1 MGVRSVYSP
10 CREETNSTPGRSA
23 IERKAGTLAT
33 KRTEGRSL
41 ELYLREIGSKETLKS
56 EEEASLARRIR
67 AGEQE
72 ALNELTEA
80 NLRFVVSIAKQYAN
94 QGVALE
100 DLINEGNVGL
110 IRAAKGFDETKG
122 CRFITYAVW
131 WIRQAILQALAEQSR
146 IVRLPLN
153 RVGELYKMGRAAR
166 ELGHALGRNP
176 TTNEIAEELDV
187 SRGDV
192 EGMMSIHSTHLS
204 LDSPVYEGSDKT
216 FQEMISDDDDVP
228 PDEAVVQ
235 TAMKRSVEGMLDILD
250 MRERTIIQL
259 FFGINTDRRHTLAE
273 IGRTM
278 GISRERVRQLKNRA
292 ISKLYEKSDSRNL
305 LLYLK

>member
-1 MGVRSVYSP
+1 M
-10 CREETNSTPGRSA
+10 
-23 IERKAGTLAT
+23 AT

-41 ELYLREIGSKETLKS
+41 ELYLREIGSKETLS
-56 EEEASLARRIR
+56 SAEEASLAKRIR

-110 IRAAKGFDETKG
+110 IRAAKGFDESKG

-166 ELGHALGRNP
+166 ELGHSLGRNP
-176 TTNEIAEELDV
+176 STNEIADELDV

-216 FQEMISDDDDVP
+216 FQEMISDDDDIP

-235 TAMKRSVEGMLDILD
+235 TAMKRSVAGMLDILD
-250 MRERTIIQL
+250 QRERTIIQL

-292 ISKLYEKSDSRNL
+292 ISKLNDKTDSKNL

>member
-1 MGVRSVYSP
+1 MKGES
-10 CREETNSTPGRSA
+10 
-23 IERKAGTLAT
+23 LAT
-33 KRTEGRSL
+33 RRTEGRSL
-41 ELYLREIGSKETLKS
+41 ELYLREIGSKETLTS
-56 EEEASLARRIR
+56 NEEASLAMRIR
-67 AGEQE
+67 SGDQE

-153 RVGELYKMGRAAR
+153 RVGELYKMGRATR
-166 ELGHALGRNP
+166 ELGHNLGRDP
-176 TTNEIAEELDV
+176 TTEEIAGELDV
-187 SRGDV
+187 SREEV

-216 FQEMISDDDDVP
+216 FQEMIASENGVAP
-228 PDEAVVQ
+228 NEVVVHEA
-235 TAMKRSVEGMLDILD
+235 MRSSVEIMLDILD
-250 MRERTIIQL
+250 HRERTIIQL

-292 ISKLYEKSDSRNL
+292 IAKLHENGDSSTL
-305 LLYLK
+305 LLYLG

>member
-1 MGVRSVYSP
+1 M
-10 CREETNSTPGRSA
+10 
-23 IERKAGTLAT
+23 
-33 KRTEGRSL
+33 
-41 ELYLREIGSKETLKS
+41 
-56 EEEASLARRIR
+56 
-67 AGEQE
+67 
-72 ALNELTEA
+72 
-80 NLRFVVSIAKQYAN
+80 VSIAKQYAN

-153 RVGELYKMGRAAR
+153 RVGELYKMGRATR
-166 ELGHALGRNP
+166 ELGHSLGRDP
-176 TTNEIAEELDV
+176 STSEVAGELDV
-187 SRGDV
+187 SREEV

-216 FQEMISDDDDVP
+216 FQEMIASEGGVTP
-228 PDEAVVQ
+228 NEAVLVDALK
-235 TAMKRSVEGMLDILD
+235 TSVDDMLAILD
-250 MRERTIIQL
+250 HRERTIIQL
-259 FFGINTDRRHTLAE
+259 FFGIQTDRRHTLAE

-292 ISKLYEKSDSRNL
+292 ITKLHESSDSGAL
-305 LLYLK
+305 LHFLK

>member
-1 MGVRSVYSP
+1 M
-10 CREETNSTPGRSA
+10 
-23 IERKAGTLAT
+23 AT

-41 ELYLREIGSKETLKS
+41 ELYLREIGSKETLSS
-56 EEEASLARRIR
+56 EEEAVLAKRIR
-67 AGEQE
+67 AGDQE

-110 IRAAKGFDETKG
+110 IRAAKGFDESKG

-166 ELGHALGRNP
+166 ELGHTLGRNP
-176 TTNEIAEELDV
+176 STNEIAEELDV

-216 FQEMISDDDDVP
+216 FQEMISDDEEVP

-235 TAMKRSVEGMLDILD
+235 SAMKRSVSNMLEILD
-250 MRERTIIQL
+250 QRERTIIQL

-292 ISKLYEKSDSRNL
+292 IAKLSEKSDSRSL

>member
-1 MGVRSVYSP
+1 M
-10 CREETNSTPGRSA
+10 
-23 IERKAGTLAT
+23 AT

-41 ELYLREIGSKETLKS
+41 ELYLREIGCKETLS
-56 EEEASLARRIR
+56 SAEEASLAKRIR

-110 IRAAKGFDETKG
+110 IRAAKGFDESKG

-166 ELGHALGRNP
+166 ELGHSLGRNP
-176 TTNEIAEELDV
+176 STNEIADELDV

-235 TAMKRSVEGMLDILD
+235 TAMKRSVAGMLDILD
-250 MRERTIIQL
+250 QRERTIIQL

-292 ISKLYEKSDSRNL
+292 ISKLNDKTDSKNL

>member
-1 MGVRSVYSP
+1 
-10 CREETNSTPGRSA
+10 
-23 IERKAGTLAT
+23 LAT

-41 ELYLREIGSKETLKS
+41 ELYLREIGSKETLS
-56 EEEASLARRIR
+56 SAEEASLAKRIR

-110 IRAAKGFDETKG
+110 IRAAKGFDESKG

-166 ELGHALGRNP
+166 ELGHSLGRNP
-176 TTNEIAEELDV
+176 STNEIADELDV

-235 TAMKRSVEGMLDILD
+235 TAMKRSVAGMLDILD
-250 MRERTIIQL
+250 QRERTIIQL

-292 ISKLYEKSDSRNL
+292 ISKLNDKTDSKNL

>member
-1 MGVRSVYSP
+1 
-10 CREETNSTPGRSA
+10 
-23 IERKAGTLAT
+23 LAT

-41 ELYLREIGSKETLKS
+41 ELYLREIGSKETLSS
-56 EEEASLARRIR
+56 EEEAVLAKRIR
-67 AGEQE
+67 AGDQE

-110 IRAAKGFDETKG
+110 IRAAKGFDESKG

-166 ELGHALGRNP
+166 ELGHTLGRNP
-176 TTNEIAEELDV
+176 STNEIAEELDV

-216 FQEMISDDDDVP
+216 FQEMISDDEEVP

-235 TAMKRSVEGMLDILD
+235 SAMKRSVSNMLEILD
-250 MRERTIIQL
+250 QRERTIIQL

-292 ISKLYEKSDSRNL
+292 IAKLSEKSDSRSL

>member
-1 MGVRSVYSP
+1 
-10 CREETNSTPGRSA
+10 
-23 IERKAGTLAT
+23 LAT
-33 KRTEGRSL
+33 RRTEGRSL
-41 ELYLREIGSKETLKS
+41 ELYLREIGAKETLS
-56 EEEASLARRIR
+56 SQEEADLARRIR
-67 AGEQE
+67 AGEQS
-72 ALNELTEA
+72 ALNHLTES

-153 RVGELYKMGRAAR
+153 RVGELYKMGRATR
-166 ELGHALGRNP
+166 ELGHALGRDP
-176 TTNEIAEELDV
+176 TTEEIATELDV
-187 SRGDV
+187 SREEV

-216 FQEMISDDDDVP
+216 FQEMIAN
-228 PDEAVVQ
+228 DEQVAPEEEVVSQAMRRSIQ
-235 TAMKRSVEGMLDILD
+235 TILGILD
-250 MRERTIIQL
+250 QRERTIIKL
-259 FFGINTDRRHTLAE
+259 FFGIGTDRRHTLAE

-292 ISKLYEKSDSRNL
+292 IAKLHDSKESTSL
-305 LLYLK
+305 LLYLS

>member
-1 MGVRSVYSP
+1 M
-10 CREETNSTPGRSA
+10 
-23 IERKAGTLAT
+23 AT

-41 ELYLREIGSKETLKS
+41 ELYLREIGSKETLSS
-56 EEEASLARRIR
+56 EEEAALAKRIR
-67 AGEQE
+67 TGDQE

-110 IRAAKGFDETKG
+110 IRAAKGFDESKG

-166 ELGHALGRNP
+166 ELGHSLGRNP
-176 TTNEIAEELDV
+176 STNEIADELDV

-216 FQEMISDDDDVP
+216 FQEMISDDEDVP

-235 TAMKRSVEGMLDILD
+235 TAMKRSVAGMLEILD
-250 MRERTIIQL
+250 QRERTIIPL
-259 FFGINTDRRHTLAE
+259 LFGINTDRRHTLAE

-292 ISKLYEKSDSRNL
+292 ISKLNDKSDSKNL

>member
-1 MGVRSVYSP
+1 M
-10 CREETNSTPGRSA
+10 
-23 IERKAGTLAT
+23 AT
-33 KRTEGRSL
+33 RRTEGRSL
-41 ELYLREIGSKETLKS
+41 ELYLREIGSKETLTS
-56 EEEASLARRIR
+56 AEEAELARRIR
-67 AGEQE
+67 NEEQE

-94 QGVALE
+94 QGVSLE

-153 RVGELYKMGRAAR
+153 RVGELYKMGRATR
-166 ELGHALGRNP
+166 ELGHSLGRDP
-176 TTNEIAEELDV
+176 TTDEIAEELDV
-187 SRGDV
+187 SRGEV

-216 FQEMISDDDDVP
+216 FQEMISAEDGEA
-228 PDEAVVQ
+228 PDEAVVEE
-235 TAMKRSVEGMLDILD
+235 AMKRSVEGMMQILD
-250 MRERTIIQL
+250 HREKTIIQL

-292 ISKLYEKSDSRNL
+292 IAKLYENADSKQL
-305 LLYLK
+305 LLYLR

>member
-1 MGVRSVYSP
+1 M
-10 CREETNSTPGRSA
+10 
-23 IERKAGTLAT
+23 AT
-33 KRTEGRSL
+33 RRTEGRSL
-41 ELYLREIGSKETLKS
+41 ELYLREIGTRDTLTS

-67 AGEQE
+67 EGEQE

-110 IRAAKGFDETKG
+110 IRAAKGFDEGKG

-153 RVGELYKMGRAAR
+153 RVGELYKMGRATR
-166 ELGHALGRNP
+166 ELGHALGRDP
-176 TTNEIAEELDV
+176 STEEIARELDL
-187 SRGDV
+187 SRDEI

-216 FQEMISDDDDVP
+216 FQEMIAADDGVAP
-228 PDEAVVQ
+228 NEAVLHE
-235 TAMKRSVEGMLDILD
+235 ALKRSVGDMLDILD
-250 MRERTIIQL
+250 HRERTIIQL
-259 FFGINTDRRHTLAE
+259 FFGIHTDRRHTLAE

-292 ISKLYEKSDSRNL
+292 IVKLHECGESGSL
-305 LLYLK
+305 LHFLK

>member
-1 MGVRSVYSP
+1 M
-10 CREETNSTPGRSA
+10 
-23 IERKAGTLAT
+23 AT

-41 ELYLREIGSKETLKS
+41 ELYLREIGSKETLS
-56 EEEASLARRIR
+56 SAEEASLAKRIR

-110 IRAAKGFDETKG
+110 IRAAKGFDESKG

-166 ELGHALGRNP
+166 ELGHSLGRNP
-176 TTNEIAEELDV
+176 STNEIADELDV

-228 PDEAVVQ
+228 PDEAVVLS
-235 TAMKRSVEGMLDILD
+235 AMKRSVAGMLDILD
-250 MRERTIIQL
+250 QRERTIIQL

-292 ISKLYEKSDSRNL
+292 ISKLNDKSDSKNL

>member
-1 MGVRSVYSP
+1 M
-10 CREETNSTPGRSA
+10 
-23 IERKAGTLAT
+23 AT

-41 ELYLREIGSKETLKS
+41 ELYLREIGCKETLSS
-56 EEEASLARRIR
+56 EEEASLAKRIR

-110 IRAAKGFDETKG
+110 IRAAKGFDESKG

-166 ELGHALGRNP
+166 ELGHSLGRNP
-176 TTNEIAEELDV
+176 STNEIADELDV

-216 FQEMISDDDDVP
+216 FQEMISDDEDVP

-235 TAMKRSVEGMLDILD
+235 SAMKRSVAGMLDILD
-250 MRERTIIQL
+250 QRERTIIQL

-292 ISKLYEKSDSRNL
+292 ISKLNDKSDSKNL

>member
-1 MGVRSVYSP
+1 V
-10 CREETNSTPGRSA
+10 
-23 IERKAGTLAT
+23 TLAT
-33 KRTEGRSL
+33 RRTEGRSL
-41 ELYLREIGSKETLKS
+41 ELYLREIGSKETLTS
-56 EEEASLARRIR
+56 AEEAELARRIR
-67 AGEQE
+67 NEEQE

-94 QGVALE
+94 QGVSLE

-153 RVGELYKMGRAAR
+153 RVGELYKMGRATR
-166 ELGHALGRNP
+166 ELGHSLGRDP
-176 TTNEIAEELDV
+176 TTDEIAEELDV
-187 SRGDV
+187 SRGEV

-216 FQEMISDDDDVP
+216 FQEMISAEDGEA
-228 PDEAVVQ
+228 PDEAVVEE
-235 TAMKRSVEGMLDILD
+235 AMKRSVEGMMQILD
-250 MRERTIIQL
+250 HREKTIIQL

-292 ISKLYEKSDSRNL
+292 IAKLYENADSKQL
-305 LLYLK
+305 LLYLR

>member
-1 MGVRSVYSP
+1 MKPSESG
-10 CREETNSTPGRSA
+10 NSCIFFG
-23 IERKAGTLAT
+23 KAGTLAT
-33 KRTEGRSL
+33 RRTEGRSL
-41 ELYLREIGSKETLKS
+41 ELYLREIGSKETLTS
-56 EEEASLARRIR
+56 AEEAELARRIR
-67 AGEQE
+67 NEEQA

-94 QGVALE
+94 QGVSLE

-153 RVGELYKMGRAAR
+153 RVGELYKMGRATR
-166 ELGHALGRNP
+166 ELGHSLGRDP
-176 TTNEIAEELDV
+176 TTDEIAEELDV
-187 SRGDV
+187 SRGEV

-216 FQEMISDDDDVP
+216 FQEMISPEDGEA
-228 PDEAVVQ
+228 PDEAVVEE
-235 TAMKRSVEGMLDILD
+235 AMKRSVEGMMQILD
-250 MRERTIIQL
+250 HREKTIIQL

-292 ISKLYEKSDSRNL
+292 IAKLYENADSKQL
-305 LLYLK
+305 LLYLR

>member
-1 MGVRSVYSP
+1 M
-10 CREETNSTPGRSA
+10 
-23 IERKAGTLAT
+23 AT

-41 ELYLREIGSKETLKS
+41 ELYLREIGSKETLS
-56 EEEASLARRIR
+56 SAEEASLAKRIR
-67 AGEQE
+67 SGEQE

-110 IRAAKGFDETKG
+110 IRAAKGFDESKG

-166 ELGHALGRNP
+166 ELGHSLGRNP
-176 TTNEIAEELDV
+176 STNEIAEELDV

-216 FQEMISDDDDVP
+216 FQEMISDDDDIP
-228 PDEAVVQ
+228 PDEAVVRS
-235 TAMKRSVEGMLDILD
+235 AMKRSVAGMLEILD
-250 MRERTIIQL
+250 QRERTIIQL

-292 ISKLYEKSDSRNL
+292 ISKLNDKTDSRSL

>member
-1 MGVRSVYSP
+1 
-10 CREETNSTPGRSA
+10 
-23 IERKAGTLAT
+23 LAT

-41 ELYLREIGSKETLKS
+41 ELYLREIGSKETLS
-56 EEEASLARRIR
+56 SAEEASLAKRIR
-67 AGEQE
+67 SGEQE

-110 IRAAKGFDETKG
+110 IRAAKGFDESKG

-166 ELGHALGRNP
+166 ELGHSLGRNP
-176 TTNEIAEELDV
+176 STNEIADELDV

-235 TAMKRSVEGMLDILD
+235 TAMKRSVAGMLDILD
-250 MRERTIIQL
+250 QRERTIIQL

-292 ISKLYEKSDSRNL
+292 ISKLNDKTDSKNL

>member
-1 MGVRSVYSP
+1 MGVDSAYSLCGRKRAWP
-10 CREETNSTPGRSA
+10 PGSPA
-23 IERKAGTLAT
+23 DSGKAGTLAT

-67 AGEQE
+67 TGEQE

-166 ELGHALGRNP
+166 ELGHTLGRNP

>member
-1 MGVRSVYSP
+1 
-10 CREETNSTPGRSA
+10 
-23 IERKAGTLAT
+23 LAT

-41 ELYLREIGSKETLKS
+41 ELYLREIGSKETLSS
-56 EEEASLARRIR
+56 EEEAALAKRIR

-110 IRAAKGFDETKG
+110 IRAAKGFDESKG

-166 ELGHALGRNP
+166 ELGHSLGRNP
-176 TTNEIAEELDV
+176 STNEIADELDV

-216 FQEMISDDDDVP
+216 FQEMISDDEDVP

-235 TAMKRSVEGMLDILD
+235 TAMKRSVASMLDILD
-250 MRERTIIQL
+250 QRERTIIQL

-292 ISKLYEKSDSRNL
+292 ISKLNDKSDSKNL

>member
-1 MGVRSVYSP
+1 M
-10 CREETNSTPGRSA
+10 A
-23 IERKAGTLAT
+23 ILAT

-41 ELYLREIGSKETLKS
+41 ELYLREIGSKETLSS
-56 EEEASLARRIR
+56 EEEAALAKRIR
-67 AGEQE
+67 SGEQE

-110 IRAAKGFDETKG
+110 IRAAKGFDESKG

-166 ELGHALGRNP
+166 ELGHSLGRNP
-176 TTNEIAEELDV
+176 STNEIADELDV

-216 FQEMISDDDDVP
+216 FQEMISDDEDVP

-235 TAMKRSVEGMLDILD
+235 TAMKRSVSGMLEILD
-250 MRERTIIQL
+250 QRERTIIQL

-292 ISKLYEKSDSRNL
+292 ISKLNDKSDSKNL

>member
-1 MGVRSVYSP
+1 M
-10 CREETNSTPGRSA
+10 
-23 IERKAGTLAT
+23 AT

-41 ELYLREIGSKETLKS
+41 ELYLREIGSKETLTS
-56 EEEASLARRIR
+56 AEEASLAKRIR
-67 AGEQE
+67 LGEQE

-110 IRAAKGFDETKG
+110 IRAAKGFDESKG

-166 ELGHALGRNP
+166 ELGHSLGRNP
-176 TTNEIAEELDV
+176 STNEIADELDV

-216 FQEMISDDDDVP
+216 FQEMISDDDDIP

-235 TAMKRSVEGMLDILD
+235 TAMKRSVSGMLDILD
-250 MRERTIIQL
+250 QRERTIIQL

-292 ISKLYEKSDSRNL
+292 ISKLNDKTDSKNL

>member
-1 MGVRSVYSP
+1 V
-10 CREETNSTPGRSA
+10 A
-23 IERKAGTLAT
+23 ILAT

-41 ELYLREIGSKETLKS
+41 ELYLREIGSKETLSS
-56 EEEASLARRIR
+56 EEEAALAKRIR
-67 AGEQE
+67 SGEQE

-110 IRAAKGFDETKG
+110 IRAAKGFDESKG

-166 ELGHALGRNP
+166 ELGHSLGRNP
-176 TTNEIAEELDV
+176 STNEIADELDV

-216 FQEMISDDDDVP
+216 FQEMISDDEDVP

-235 TAMKRSVEGMLDILD
+235 TAMKRSVAGMLEILD
-250 MRERTIIQL
+250 QRERTIIQL

-292 ISKLYEKSDSRNL
+292 ISKLNDKSDSKNL

>member
-1 MGVRSVYSP
+1 
-10 CREETNSTPGRSA
+10 
-23 IERKAGTLAT
+23 LAT

-41 ELYLREIGSKETLKS
+41 ELYLREIGSKETLS
-56 EEEASLARRIR
+56 SAEEASLAQRIR
-67 AGEQE
+67 NGEQE

-110 IRAAKGFDETKG
+110 IRAAKGFDESKG

-166 ELGHALGRNP
+166 ELGHSLGRNP
-176 TTNEIAEELDV
+176 STNEIADELDV

-235 TAMKRSVEGMLDILD
+235 TAMKRSVAGMLDILD
-250 MRERTIIQL
+250 QRERTIIQL

-292 ISKLYEKSDSRNL
+292 ISKLNDKTDSKNL

>member
-1 MGVRSVYSP
+1 M
-10 CREETNSTPGRSA
+10 
-23 IERKAGTLAT
+23 RKAVDLAT

-41 ELYLREIGSKETLKS
+41 ELYLREIGCKETLSS
-56 EEEASLARRIR
+56 EEEASLAKRIR

-110 IRAAKGFDETKG
+110 IRAAKGFDESKG

-166 ELGHALGRNP
+166 ELGHSLGRNP
-176 TTNEIAEELDV
+176 STNEIADELDV

-216 FQEMISDDDDVP
+216 FQEMISDDEDVP

-235 TAMKRSVEGMLDILD
+235 SAMKRSVAGMLDILD
-250 MRERTIIQL
+250 QRERTIIQL

-292 ISKLYEKSDSRNL
+292 ISKLNDKSDSKNL

>member
-1 MGVRSVYSP
+1 MKGLQ
-10 CREETNSTPGRSA
+10 
-23 IERKAGTLAT
+23 TLAT

-56 EEEASLARRIR
+56 NEEASLAKRIR
-67 AGEQE
+67 AGDQE

-110 IRAAKGFDETKG
+110 IRAAKGFDENKG

-166 ELGHALGRNP
+166 ELGHSLGRNP

-187 SRGDV
+187 TRGDV

-250 MRERTIIQL
+250 QRERTIIQL

-292 ISKLYEKSDSRNL
+292 ISKLHEKSDSRNL
-305 LLYLK
+305 LLYLN

>member
-1 MGVRSVYSP
+1 MGP
-10 CREETNSTPGRSA
+10 CTGKVE
-23 IERKAGTLAT
+23 ILAT

-41 ELYLREIGSKETLKS
+41 ELYLREIGSKETLSS
-56 EEEASLARRIR
+56 EEEASLAKRIR
-67 AGEQE
+67 SGDQD

-110 IRAAKGFDETKG
+110 IRAAKGFDESKG

-166 ELGHALGRNP
+166 ELGHSLGRNP
-176 TTNEIAEELDV
+176 STNEIADELDV

-216 FQEMISDDDDVP
+216 FQEMISDDEDVP

-235 TAMKRSVEGMLDILD
+235 TAMKRSVSGMLEILD
-250 MRERTIIQL
+250 QRERTIIQL

-292 ISKLYEKSDSRNL
+292 ISKLNDKSDSKNL

>member
-1 MGVRSVYSP
+1 M
-10 CREETNSTPGRSA
+10 
-23 IERKAGTLAT
+23 AT

-41 ELYLREIGSKETLKS
+41 ELYLREIGSKETLS
-56 EEEASLARRIR
+56 SAEEASLAKRIR

-110 IRAAKGFDETKG
+110 IRAAKGFDESKG

-166 ELGHALGRNP
+166 ELGHSLGRNP
-176 TTNEIAEELDV
+176 STNEIADELDV

-235 TAMKRSVEGMLDILD
+235 TAMKRSVAGMLDILD
-250 MRERTIIQL
+250 QRERTIIQL

-292 ISKLYEKSDSRNL
+292 ISKLNDKTDSKNL

>member
-1 MGVRSVYSP
+1 M
-10 CREETNSTPGRSA
+10 
-23 IERKAGTLAT
+23 AT

-41 ELYLREIGSKETLKS
+41 ELYLREIGTKETLTSAK
-56 EEEASLARRIR
+56 EAELAKLIR
-67 AGEQE
+67 EGNQE

-110 IRAAKGFDETKG
+110 IRAAKGFDEKKG

-166 ELGHALGRNP
+166 ELGHELGRRP
-176 TTNEIAEELDV
+176 TTNEIADELDA
-187 SRGDV
+187 SRGEV
-192 EGMMSIHSTHLS
+192 EAMMSIHSTHLS

-216 FQEMISDDDDVP
+216 FQEMISNEDEVQ
-228 PDEAVVQ
+228 PDEAVAK
-235 TAMKRSVEGMLDILD
+235 TAMESSVEVMLEILD
-250 MRERTIIQL
+250 QRERTIIQL

-292 ISKLYEKSDSRNL
+292 IAKLNEKNSDELL
-305 LLYLK
+305 LLYLKNR

>member
-1 MGVRSVYSP
+1 
-10 CREETNSTPGRSA
+10 
-23 IERKAGTLAT
+23 
-33 KRTEGRSL
+33 L
-41 ELYLREIGSKETLKS
+41 ELYLREIGSKETLS
-56 EEEASLARRIR
+56 SAEEASLAKRIR
-67 AGEQE
+67 TGEQE

-110 IRAAKGFDETKG
+110 IRAAKGFDESKG

-166 ELGHALGRNP
+166 ELGHSLGRNP
-176 TTNEIAEELDV
+176 STNEIADELDV

-235 TAMKRSVEGMLDILD
+235 TAMKRSVSGMLDILD
-250 MRERTIIQL
+250 QRERTIIQL

-292 ISKLYEKSDSRNL
+292 ISKLNDKTDSKNL

>member
-1 MGVRSVYSP
+1 
-10 CREETNSTPGRSA
+10 
-23 IERKAGTLAT
+23 LAT
-33 KRTEGRSL
+33 RRTEGRSL
-41 ELYLREIGSKETLKS
+41 ELYLREIGSKETLTS
-56 EEEASLARRIR
+56 AEEANLAMRIR
-67 AGEQE
+67 LGDQE

-153 RVGELYKMGRAAR
+153 RVGELYKMGRATR
-166 ELGHALGRNP
+166 ELGHNLGRDP
-176 TTNEIAEELDV
+176 STDEIAGELDV
-187 SRGDV
+187 SREEV

-204 LDSPVYEGSDKT
+204 LDSQVYEGSDKT
-216 FQEMISDDDDVP
+216 FQEMIASENGIAPNEVVVA
-228 PDEAVVQ
+228 EA
-235 TAMKRSVEGMLDILD
+235 MRSSVEIMLDILD
-250 MRERTIIQL
+250 HRERTIIQL

-292 ISKLYEKSDSRNL
+292 IAKLYENGDSNTL
-305 LLYLK
+305 LLYLG